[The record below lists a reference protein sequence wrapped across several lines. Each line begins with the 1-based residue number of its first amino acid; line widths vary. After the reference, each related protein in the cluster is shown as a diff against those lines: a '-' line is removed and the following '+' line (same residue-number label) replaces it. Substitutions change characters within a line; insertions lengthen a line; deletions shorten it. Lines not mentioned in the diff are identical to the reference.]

1 MRVPSPPSRCYPVL
15 AMKSS
20 LGVFAAAC
28 LLSAAMPASAQVKV
42 TRAADRITVEINGKP
57 DTAFFTGSDVPKP
70 YLHPL
75 RSASGK
81 IVSRRYPMENIE
93 GETRDHPHHRG
104 VWFSHGDV
112 NGFDFWGNEPGRPP
126 KAGKIVLQKVVGA
139 IFDWV
144 SPDGKRLL
152 EENRKM
158 VFYSDPS
165 LRTIDFDITLKA
177 LDKVV
182 FGDTKEGTFAIRLA
196 AGLEEPEKGQPA
208 LPKRTGKMVSAEG
221 AVGEPNVWGKRSNWV
236 DHYGEV
242 EGETLGIAILPGIRP
257 TGIPALTACS
267 RPTSSACTISSATR
281 RRTAA
286 SLSPPVERCG
296 SAIASSCIPA
306 TRSRQALRRSTRST
320 PQRSSHR
327 ERPDADVIAADA
339 LSGNPPL

>member
-1 MRVPSPPSRCYPVL
+1 MKCSL
-15 AMKSS
+15 A
-20 LGVFAAAC
+20 VFAAAC
-28 LLSAAMPASAQVKV
+28 LFSTALTATAQVKV
-42 TRAADRITVEINGKP
+42 TQAADRITVEIDGKP

-75 RSASGK
+75 RAASGK

-104 VWFSHGDV
+104 IWFSHGDV

-126 KAGKIVLQKVVGA
+126 KAGKIVLQKLVGVRSGKKDGAIEA

-152 EENRKM
+152 EEHRKM

-196 AGLEEPEKGQPA
+196 AGLEEPDKGQPA
-208 LPKRTGKMVSAEG
+208 SPKRTGKMVNAEG
-221 AVGEPNVWGKRSNWV
+221 AMGEPNVWGKRSNWV

-242 EGETLGIAILPGIRP
+242 EGETLGIAILDHPSNPRHPTYWHSRAYGLFAANIFGLHDFERDKTKDGSLTLASGGTLRFRYRVIVHPGEP
-257 TGIPALTACS
+257 GAAGIAAKYTEYA
-267 RPTSSACTISSATR
+267 ATR
-281 RRTAA
+281 
-286 SLSPPVERCG
+286 
-296 SAIASSCIPA
+296 
-306 TRSRQALRRSTRST
+306 
-320 PQRSSHR
+320 
-327 ERPDADVIAADA
+327 
-339 LSGNPPL
+339 